1 MVDLGKL
8 NERTHNTLFGL
19 IVFLQVNNLPP
30 PYGVCGSRDLKYF
43 SSPYSMHKCQRECLI
58 DYIQASCGCVEP
70 YMAGKF
76 VLKEHVALV
85 FEKRF

>member
-1 MVDLGKL
+1 
-8 NERTHNTLFGL
+8 
-19 IVFLQVNNLPP
+19 
-30 PYGVCGSRDLKYF
+30 
-43 SSPYSMHKCQRECLI
+43 MHKCQRECLI
-58 DYIQASCGCVEP
+58 DYTQASCGCVEP